1 MKKINFISISS
12 QFGHEIMALNFAHAL
27 GLEVV
32 IIPNKEEPQ
41 EFEEESKKIY
51 DNMSFFYRRI
61 FTISYKD
68 RQFYEEMSRDIIGEL
83 KAGTLPNDLWKEF
96 AESELRPSPFFGNL
110 PEFYELYDGK
120 PNILVVPQKLL
131 SDNAC
136 GVTAAQQSVNPAVF
150 NFLKGLPFRLVLGQ
164 HFNKVSDLETVK
176 ALQQEFN
183 FYVPG
188 MTEDQE
194 VFGIRGVRHVKY
206 YNMYGSLSASV
217 GIAGTHTWYLLTM
230 FPDIPQIILYNKNG
244 VEHWEAIA
252 QAYRKAGYNI
262 WAIGFDETTD
272 MTDLSKEI
280 ETRLFGIA

>member
-1 MKKINFISISS
+1 MKKLNFIKISS
-12 QFGHEIMALNFAHAL
+12 QFGHEIMAINFAKAL

-32 IIPNKEEPQ
+32 IIPNKEDPQ
-41 EFEEESKKIY
+41 EFEEESKKIL

-61 FTISYKD
+61 FTISPKE
-68 RQFYEEMSRDIIGEL
+68 RLFYEEISRDIIGEL
-83 KAGTLPNDLWKEF
+83 KAGTLPNDLWKDF
-96 AESELRPSPFFGNL
+96 AASVLRPSRLFGNL
-110 PEFYELYDGK
+110 PEFNELYDGTS
-120 PNILVVPQKLL
+120 NILVIPQKLL

-164 HFNKVSDLETVK
+164 LFNKVSDLETVK

-194 VFGIRGVRHVKY
+194 VFGIRGVHHVKY

-244 VEHWEAIA
+244 VEHWETIA
-252 QAYRKAGYNI
+252 QAYQKAGYNI

-272 MTDLSKEI
+272 LVDLSREI
-280 ETRLFGIA
+280 ETRLFGID